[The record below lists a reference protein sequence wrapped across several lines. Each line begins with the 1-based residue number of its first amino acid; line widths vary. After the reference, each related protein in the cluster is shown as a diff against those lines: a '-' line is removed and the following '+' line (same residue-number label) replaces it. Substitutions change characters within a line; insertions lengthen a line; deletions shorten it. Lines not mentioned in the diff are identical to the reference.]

1 MIETLRPPPTRDR
14 IAITS
19 DEPGC
24 RQLLVLELRALA
36 EDLAGR
42 VDRDAL
48 SRGEEAL
55 LEDVVEAAAVAAL
68 PLVVRAVEDEL
79 TPLLEALPLHTRLA
93 LADARR
99 RGQLGFD

>member
-1 MIETLRPPPTRDR
+1 MIETLRPPPTRYR

-19 DEPGC
+19 ASGC
-24 RQLLVLELRALA
+24 RPLLVLELRAVA

-42 VDRDAL
+42 VDSDAL

-55 LEDVVEAAAVAAL
+55 LEDVVEAAAAAAL